1 MGFRPQLSPSTVP
14 FLHVE
19 LEAFGMDEV
28 AARLANLNPRTDRAS
43 FLGSLKVEI
52 NVLINSCIFHLLVI
66 VHDFY
71 LFMVSFMGYNG
82 DIMRR
87 VGEIPIMRIL
97 PLKDFLRDGAI
108 LVQCVLVDR

>member
-1 MGFRPQLSPSTVP
+1 
-14 FLHVE
+14 
-19 LEAFGMDEV
+19 MDEV
-28 AARLANLNPRTDRAS
+28 AARLANLNPRTDRATSKNVTS